1 MLTPMPAM
9 SGSGCKDSG
18 QSQGDIAMGS
28 PARQVVGGVTLVLW
42 HRAVASSS
50 AKLPFRT
57 LRSVSTARRMRG
69 GEKSAGL
76 NAHGPELWGLGS
88 AVSHSH
94 SHSS

>member
-1 MLTPMPAM
+1 MLTPMFVL

-18 QSQGDIAMGS
+18 QSQGDIAMGC
-28 PARQVVGGVTLVLW
+28 PVRQVVGGVTLEIW
-42 HRAVASSS
+42 HRDVDSSS

-57 LRSVSTARRMRG
+57 LRSVSTSRRMRG

-76 NAHGPELWGLGS
+76 KAHGPELWGLVS